1 MKTMRRLLRR
11 PTIMAGVVIVAL
23 FTFVAVFAPLLEP
36 YPIDRP
42 SGAAFAPPSAAHWLG
57 CDDAG
62 VDMLSLVIAGAQN
75 SMLVGFLAA
84 FVAVAI
90 GGTLGIIAGYKGSW
104 GETTVTGVTDFFL
117 VIPALPLMIVLAA
130 LFGQTIYHI
139 VLVIGLLSWMS
150 VTYVVRAQVHT
161 LKERGF
167 VSRARSLGAGDLYII
182 RHHILPHVA
191 PLLVAQTVLTVAT
204 RRVLRGGAR
213 LHRPRRPGAR
223 LLGHDHPERLP
234 ALGGL
239 LRRLVGD
246 RAARRLHRPR
256 RARLLPHRP
265 GRRGGHEPAPRARP
279 RRPALLPPAPGD
291 AGGRA

>member
-1 MKTMRRLLRR
+1 MKMLRRLLRR
-11 PTIMAGVVIVAL
+11 PTIVAGVVIVAL
-23 FTFVAVFAPLLEP
+23 FAFVAVFAPLLEP
-36 YPIDRP
+36 YAIDRP

-167 VSRARSLGAGDLYII
+167 ISRARSLGAGDLYII

-191 PLLVAQTVLTVAT
+191 PLLVAQTVLTVASAVFFEAALAFIGLGDPA
-204 RRVLRGGAR
+204 RVSWGTIIQNAFLHSAVSSGAWWAIVPPGVCIA
-213 LHRPRRPGAR
+213 LVVLGSFLIGQGVEEAMNPR
-223 LLGHDHPERLP
+223 LGHAHVAPRSFR
-234 ALGGL
+234 
-239 LRRLVGD
+239 LRRATAEDEL
-246 RAARRLHRPR
+246 
-256 RARLLPHRP
+256 
-265 GRRGGHEPAPRARP
+265 
-279 RRPALLPPAPGD
+279 
-291 AGGRA
+291 

>member
-1 MKTMRRLLRR
+1 MKSLHRVLTRKTVL
-11 PTIMAGVVIVAL
+11 AGVVIVAL

-75 SMLVGFLAA
+75 SMLVGFAAA
-84 FVAVAI
+84 FVAVLI
-90 GGTLGIIAGYKGSW
+90 GGVLGIIAGYKGSW

-182 RHHILPHVA
+182 RRHILPHVA
-191 PLLVAQTVLTVAT
+191 PLLVAQTVLTVASAVFFEAALAFIGLGDPS
-204 RRVLRGGAR
+204 RVSWGTIIQNAFLHSAVSSGAWWAIVPPGVCIA
-213 LHRPRRPGAR
+213 LVVLGSFLIGQGVEEAMNPR
-223 LLGHDHPERLP
+223 LGHAHVSPRSFRLRQ
-234 ALGGL
+234 ATAE
-239 LRRLVGD
+239 D
-246 RAARRLHRPR
+246 EA
-256 RARLLPHRP
+256 
-265 GRRGGHEPAPRARP
+265 
-279 RRPALLPPAPGD
+279 
-291 AGGRA
+291 

>member
-1 MKTMRRLLRR
+1 MKSLRRVLRR

-36 YPIDRP
+36 YPIDRA

-62 VDMLSLVIAGAQN
+62 VDMLSLVIAGTQN
-75 SMLVGFLAA
+75 SMLVGFAAA
-84 FVAVAI
+84 FVAVLI
-90 GGTLGIIAGYKGSW
+90 GGVLGIIAGYKGSW

-117 VIPALPLMIVLAA
+117 VIPGLPLMIVLAA

-167 VSRARSLGAGDLYII
+167 VGRARSLGAGDFYII
-182 RHHILPHVA
+182 RRHILPHVA
-191 PLLVAQTVLTVAT
+191 PLLVAQTVLTVASAVFFEAALAFIGLGDPA
-204 RRVLRGGAR
+204 RVSWGTIIQNAFLHSAVSAGAWWAIVPPGVCIALVVLGSFLIGQGVEEAMNPR
-213 LHRPRRPGAR
+213 LGSAHISPRSFK
-223 LLGHDHPERLP
+223 
-234 ALGGL
+234 
-239 LRRLVGD
+239 LRRATAED
-246 RAARRLHRPR
+246 EA
-256 RARLLPHRP
+256 
-265 GRRGGHEPAPRARP
+265 
-279 RRPALLPPAPGD
+279 
-291 AGGRA
+291 